1 MLQISLTSLEKIKVR
16 DYKLKKYLIDLVCY
30 FKTQSRTGD
39 NFLLSLGA
47 NVKVI
52 LRCFA
57 VTMVCIYKI

>member
-16 DYKLKKYLIDLVCY
+16 DYKLKKYLIDLGCN

-39 NFLLSLGA
+39 NCLLSLGA

-52 LRCFA
+52 LFCGHHGL
-57 VTMVCIYKI
+57 YL

>member
-1 MLQISLTSLEKIKVR
+1 MLQISLTSLEKINVR
-16 DYKLKKYLIDLVCY
+16 LQTEKYLIDLVCN

-39 NFLLSLGA
+39 NCLLSLGA